1 MCFFARVGIIFSI
14 ILEYRP
20 TKKSVKIFDCREIG
34 NSGNSAKPEIEDVF
48 AQQMKLPVFV
58 EEVEAR
64 REEIVEQVDAIVSG
78 A

>member
-1 MCFFARVGIIFSI
+1 MFFCTGWHHFFYNTRISSNK
-14 ILEYRP
+14 E
-20 TKKSVKIFDCREIG
+20 KCQNDCREIG

-48 AQQMKLPVFV
+48 AQQVKPPVFV

-78 A
+78 E